1 MRVLPVLY
9 QYFVFALSYLCI
21 VAFLTFYDSICKIF
35 QIKEVKEMSLSAN
48 QEKSE
53 MRRMKWR
60 VEGDAAKEHIPIR
73 GRPISG
79 SSLVVELGPMEIRT
93 FLLKF

>member
-1 MRVLPVLY
+1 MSVLLVLY
-9 QYFVFALSYLCI
+9 QYFGFALSYLYI
-21 VAFLTFYDSICKIF
+21 VAFLSFYDSICKIS
-35 QIKEVKEMSLSAN
+35 QINEVKEMSLSAN

-73 GRPISG
+73 GRPVSS
-79 SSLVVELGPMEIRT
+79 SSLLVELGPMEIRT